1 MLVSFVIRSHR
12 NTLKKSLTSYFY
24 AVYNLA
30 STSLKENTMA
40 SHSLIVGGSTAKRVI
55 NCPGSVALVA
65 KMPPKDS
72 STYADRGTLLH
83 NAMATILDSDTVTPE
98 SMLWTT
104 YKGETLT
111 GELLNEKILPALAAL
126 DAVDPEGVMEY
137 AVETVVGFG
146 AYLPGVFGSADL
158 LGRLGNRA
166 VVLDWKFGDG
176 VAVSAEENEQG
187 LFYAAAAMRTPET
200 AWVFDGAEEVEIV
213 IVQPPAV
220 KRWVTTVK
228 RVKEF
233 ERSLK
238 RAVKASQMPDAAIV
252 VGDHCRWC
260 SAKPLCPKMTGAV
273 DRAVKVQLENLP
285 AETIGAYLGN
295 ADLLEDWIK
304 DLRALAMTMM
314 EGGAKVPGYKL
325 VAKRS
330 VRKWLDEGKATQ
342 ALTALGI
349 DPVKLELV
357 SPAQAE
363 KLLKPS
369 KQALPDDLVAS
380 VSSGTTFA
388 PESDPRPEVLQI
400 GSQLTA
406 ALSKLV

>member
-1 MLVSFVIRSHR
+1 
-12 NTLKKSLTSYFY
+12 
-24 AVYNLA
+24 
-30 STSLKENTMA
+30 MA

-200 AWVFDGAEEVEIV
+200 AWVFEGAEEVEIV

-260 SAKPLCPKMTGAV
+260 NAKPLCPKMTGAV
-273 DRAVKVQLENLP
+273 DRAVKVQLDAIDDTTL
-285 AETIGAYLGN
+285 GAYAAN
-295 ADLLEDWIK
+295 AVLLQGWIDDLNALVQTKLEKGYKI
-304 DLRALAMTMM
+304 
-314 EGGAKVPGYKL
+314 PGWKL
-325 VAKRS
+325 VAKCGT
-330 VRKWLDEGKATQ
+330 RKWTKEADVVHWLDGK
-342 ALTALGI
+342 G
-349 DPVKLELV
+349 LEPDEIYSKEIR
-357 SPAQAE
+357 SPAQME
-363 KLLKPS
+363 KVLK
-369 KQALPDDLVAS
+369 KRKLALPDEFVVS
-380 VSSGTTFA
+380 VSSGDTLA
-388 PESDPRPEVLQI
+388 PESDPRPAVLQI
-400 GSQLTA
+400 GQQLTA

>member
-1 MLVSFVIRSHR
+1 M
-12 NTLKKSLTSYFY
+12 T
-24 AVYNLA
+24 
-30 STSLKENTMA
+30 

-65 KMPPKDS
+65 KMPPKPS

-83 NAMATILDSDTVTPE
+83 NAMAAILDSDTVTPE

-104 YKGETLT
+104 YNGETLT

-126 DAVDPEGVMEY
+126 DAIDPEGVMEY

-200 AWVFDGAEEVEIV
+200 AWVFEGAEEIEIV

-233 ERSLK
+233 ERALK
-238 RAVKASQMPDAAIV
+238 RAVKASQMPDAAII

-314 EGGAKVPGYKL
+314 EAGAKVPGYKL

-330 VRKWLDEGKATQ
+330 VRKWLDESKAAD
-342 ALTALGI
+342 ALTALGV
-349 DPVKLELV
+349 DPMKQELV

-363 KLLKPS
+363 KLLKPL

-400 GSQLTA
+400 GQQLSA
-406 ALSKLV
+406 ALGRLV

>member
-1 MLVSFVIRSHR
+1 
-12 NTLKKSLTSYFY
+12 
-24 AVYNLA
+24 
-30 STSLKENTMA
+30 MA

-65 KMPPKDS
+65 KMPPKDRS
-72 STYADRGTLLH
+72 AYADRGTLLH
-83 NAMATILDSDTVTPE
+83 NAMAAILDSDTVTPE

-104 YKGETLT
+104 YQGETLT
-111 GELLNEKILPALAAL
+111 GELLSEKILPALAAL
-126 DAVDPEGVMEY
+126 DEIDPEGVMEY

-158 LGRLGNRA
+158 LGRLGSRA

-200 AWVFDGAEEVEIV
+200 AWVFDGAEEIEIV

-220 KRWVTTVK
+220 KRWVTTPK

-233 ERSLK
+233 ERALK
-238 RAVKASQMPDAAIV
+238 RAVKASTMPDAAIV
-252 VGDHCRWC
+252 VGEHCRWC
-260 SAKPLCPKMTGAV
+260 AAKPLCPKMTGAV
-273 DRAVKVQLENLP
+273 DRAVKVQLEMLP
-285 AETIGAYLGN
+285 AATVGAYLAN

-314 EGGAKVPGYKL
+314 ENGAKVPGYKL

-330 VRKWLDEGKATQ
+330 VRKWLDESKAAD
-342 ALTALGI
+342 ALVALGV
-349 DPVKLELV
+349 DPMKQELV

-363 KLLKPS
+363 KLLKPL
-369 KQALPDDLVAS
+369 KQALPDDLVAA

-400 GSQLTA
+400 GQQLTA

>member
-1 MLVSFVIRSHR
+1 
-12 NTLKKSLTSYFY
+12 
-24 AVYNLA
+24 
-30 STSLKENTMA
+30 MA

-104 YKGETLT
+104 FKGETLT

-126 DAVDPEGVMEY
+126 DAIDPEGVMEY

-200 AWVFDGAEEVEIV
+200 AWVFEGAEEVEIV

-238 RAVKASQMPDAAIV
+238 RAVKASTMPDAAIV

-260 SAKPLCPKMTGAV
+260 NAKPLCPKMTGAV

-314 EGGAKVPGYKL
+314 EGGTRVPGYKL

-330 VRKWLDEGKATQ
+330 VRKWLDERKAEY
-342 ALTALGI
+342 ALAALGI
-349 DPVKLELV
+349 DPTKLELV

-363 KLLKPS
+363 KLLKAK
-369 KQALPDDLVAS
+369 KQNLPEGLTVS
-380 VSSGTTFA
+380 VSSGDTLA
-388 PESDPRPEVLQI
+388 PESDPRPAVVQI